1 MTMPL
6 SSPDALSSRSAV
18 VLASGVTEFL
28 RGLRGWLTAVIEN
41 CTDGAVHEA
50 TFVLTELLA
59 NAAKHAPGPYT
70 VTVTQRPRVVRVEV
84 RDRSGAGPQPW
95 PVGKGLLVVRG
106 LCPDWGI
113 VDHGAA
119 KTVWAEL
126 PILVL
131 PAP

>member
-6 SSPDALSSRSAV
+6 SSTDALVTRAT
-18 VLASGVTEFL
+18 VLRAAEVDEFL
-28 RGLRGWLTAVIEN
+28 AGADDWLAGVITD
-41 CTDGAVHEA
+41 CADGAVHEV

-70 VTVTQRPRVVRVEV
+70 VTVIQRALVVRVEV
-84 RDRSGAGPQPW
+84 RDEAGAGPQPW

-106 LCPDWGI
+106 LCPDWG
-113 VDHGAA
+113 VSDRGTS

-126 PILVL
+126 PILL
-131 PAP
+131 MA

>member
-6 SSPDALSSRSAV
+6 SSSDALATRTT
-18 VLASGVTEFL
+18 VLRAAEVGEFL
-28 RGLRGWLTAVIEN
+28 NDATDWLADAITGCAE
-41 CTDGAVHEA
+41 GAVHEA

-70 VTVTQRPRVVRVEV
+70 VTVIQSALVVRIEV
-84 RDRSGAGPQPW
+84 RDEAGAGPRPW

-106 LCPDWGI
+106 LCPAWG
-113 VDHGAA
+113 VSDLGTA

-126 PILVL
+126 PILMM
-131 PAP
+131 P